1 MARVTVFL
9 HGDLQEKFGVERL
22 HLKVDNV
29 KELINELKD
38 KFPKLEE
45 DVKFGRLII
54 LINGRNIETLLNEN
68 TKFEDFDLVSLTLK
82 DGGMIDFFP
91 PDGGG

>member
-9 HGDLQEKFGVERL
+9 HGDLREKLGIERIYI
-22 HLKVDNV
+22 KADNV
-29 KELINELKD
+29 KELIEKLQEQ
-38 KFPKLEE
+38 FPNLED
-45 DVKFGRLII
+45 DVKFGRLIV
-54 LINGRNIETLLNEN
+54 LINGRNIETLLGEN
-68 TKFEDFDLVSLTLK
+68 TNFEDFDLISLTLK